1 MSSMG
6 ASSVRFGSSIGYG
19 ERSVLDDRV
28 DRIGST
34 RSIGWSRSTTGAADR
49 AEQIE
54 QIDQVEQVDQ
64 AGLIGGPT

>member
-34 RSIGWSRSTTGAADR
+34 RSIGRSRSTTGAVDR
-49 AEQIE
+49 AEQVE
-54 QIDQVEQVDQ
+54 QIEQVDQ